1 MLRILNGFG
10 HVFQCIPGVFCQIQ
24 TGLYLNGISSMK
36 QQEKYKVT
44 NLRRSN
50 NMVDQKDLKIGGTIL
65 NDDYCFD
72 REVYKPRNIEHPL
85 EGNLGRS
92 AGANFKATPPAP
104 PPRTPARLHCI
115 IMTFSLAAFDQK
127 KKFLCALLS

>member
-92 AGANFKATPPAP
+92 A
-104 PPRTPARLHCI
+104 RLHCI
-115 IMTFSLAAFDQK
+115 IMTFSMAAFDQK